1 MVPFKYC
8 EFYLNFY
15 KGYSVFE
22 GGESV
27 EGVLGAGWHFRKGVQ
42 EGLPGEGREE
52 PYGDEGGSPG
62 RERTAKAQRHQ
73 GAGLGRLE
81 QSARGGTQVQDRQG
95 TDRGTLWA
103 SEGLGL
109 WVGRWGGLK
118 GPLGLSI
125 RDAGG

>member
-1 MVPFKYC
+1 MSVLKATELHALKMVPFKYC

-22 GGESV
+22 GGECF
-27 EGVLGAGWHFRKGVQ
+27 GGRAGDRLAFQERCP

-52 PYGDEGGSPG
+52 PCGNEGRSPG
-62 RERTAKAQRHQ
+62 REHTAKAQRRQ

-95 TDRGTLWA
+95 TDQGTLWA
-103 SEGLGL
+103 LEGLGL
-109 WVGRWGGLK
+109 WAGRWGV
-118 GPLGLSI
+118 
-125 RDAGG
+125 